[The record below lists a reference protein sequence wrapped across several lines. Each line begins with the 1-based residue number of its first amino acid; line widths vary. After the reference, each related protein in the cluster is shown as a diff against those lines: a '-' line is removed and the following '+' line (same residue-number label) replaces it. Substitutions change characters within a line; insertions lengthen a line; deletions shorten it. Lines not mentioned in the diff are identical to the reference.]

1 MTNQFFTNI
10 MLTLIWVMLSGNT
23 SIPNF
28 GFGFAL
34 GFVILYLTVR
44 GIDNRRYFYRVPRMI
59 RFILR
64 YIYEMLKA
72 NLQVT
77 RTILMRRMDVAPA
90 IIKYPLEAKTD
101 FEITML
107 SNIISLTPGT
117 LVMDISDD
125 KKVMYIHT
133 LYYKDKDSFI
143 KYIRLNLEI
152 KLLEVIR

>member
-1 MTNQFFTNI
+1 
-10 MLTLIWVMLSGNT
+10 MLSGNT

-44 GIDNRRYFYRVPRMI
+44 GADNRKYFYRVPKTL
-59 RFILR
+59 RFILH
-64 YIYEMLKA
+64 YLYEMLKA
-72 NLQVT
+72 NVQVAVS
-77 RTILMRRMDVAPA
+77 ISKKKLDVAPA

-107 SNIISLTPGT
+107 SNFISLTPGT
-117 LVMDISDD
+117 LVMDVSDD

-133 LYYKDKDSFI
+133 LYYKDKESFVN
-143 KYIRLNLEI
+143 YIRQHLE
-152 KLLEVIR
+152 KRLLEVIR

>member
-1 MTNQFFTNI
+1 MTNQLFTNI

-44 GIDNRRYFYRVPRMI
+44 GADSRKYFYRVPKTL

-64 YIYEMLKA
+64 YMYEMLKA
-72 NLQVT
+72 NLQVA
-77 RTILMRRMDVAPA
+77 RTILLRKMDVAPA

-117 LVMDISDD
+117 LVMDVSDD

-133 LYYKDKDSFI
+133 LYFKDKDSFI
-143 KYIRLNLEI
+143 KYVRLHLEI

>member
-1 MTNQFFTNI
+1 MTNQLFTNI

-28 GFGFAL
+28 GFGFVL

-44 GIDNRRYFYRVPRMI
+44 GIDNRRYFYRVPRMV

-77 RTILMRRMDVAPA
+77 RTILMRKMDVAPA

-117 LVMDISDD
+117 LVLDISDD

>member
-1 MTNQFFTNI
+1 MTNQLFTNI
-10 MLTLIWVMLSGNT
+10 MLSLIWVMLSGNT

-28 GFGFAL
+28 AFGFAL
-34 GFVILYLTVR
+34 GFGILYLTVR
-44 GIDNRRYFYRVPRMI
+44 GADNRKYFYRVPKTF
-59 RFILR
+59 RFLLR
-64 YIYEMLKA
+64 YIYEMFKA
-72 NLQVT
+72 NLQVA
-77 RTILMRRMDVAPA
+77 RTIMLRKMDVAPA

-107 SNIISLTPGT
+107 SNFISLTPGT

-133 LYYKDKDSFI
+133 LYYKDKESFMR
-143 KYIRLNLEI
+143 YIRLHLEI

>member
-1 MTNQFFTNI
+1 

-34 GFVILYLTVR
+34 GFGILYLTVR
-44 GIDNRRYFYRVPRMI
+44 GADNRKYFYRVPKLL

-72 NLQVT
+72 NLQVA
-77 RTILMRRMDVAPA
+77 RTILLRRMDIAPA

-117 LVMDISDD
+117 LVMDVSDD

-133 LYYKDKDSFI
+133 LYFKDKETFI
-143 KYIRLNLEI
+143 RYIRLNLEI